1 MFPRM
6 WSQPPCRN
14 RLVTIPSVAPENQL
28 PESMAAVIFDG
39 TAPHW
44 SKNRS
49 SAASPPPI
57 EIVSSYPNTMK
68 QATISPTVTI
78 GNWRVGLR
86 S

>member
-1 MFPRM
+1 MK
-6 WSQPPCRN
+6 
-14 RLVTIPSVAPENQL
+14 IPSVAAENQL
-28 PESMAAVIFDG
+28 PAAMAAVIFEG

-57 EIVSSYPNTMK
+57 ETVSSSPKTTK
-68 QATISPTVTI
+68 QATMSPTVTI
-78 GNWRVGLR
+78 GNRRVGLR